1 MIHTIQSVRTMIE
14 AGELVIDMHWSRGDD
29 ATHIEWVSDDMQ
41 SDMDM
46 GAIDRS
52 CSVEGQM
59 ELGWLELMQQGH
71 DGSGKI
77 QMCIR

>member
-1 MIHTIQSVRTMIE
+1 MHHTIQSVRAMIE
-14 AGELVIDMHWSRGDD
+14 SGELVINMHWGQGDD

-41 SDMDM
+41 SSLDL
-46 GAIDRS
+46 GTIDIS

-59 ELGWLELMQQGH
+59 ELNWLELMQQGH

-77 QMCIR
+77 QMTIL